1 MTQETQDPRLEQIE
15 TIRKAVAFSEINPA
29 DIKNLASSYL
39 DSLIEHSPESGSSL
53 ISGRRSNV
61 QFESLF
67 LRAVR
72 EGLILGSLYFWLEDK
87 TLIEDYLRTK
97 PIEDELD
104 PTMFSQVRSDV
115 FNLCQSL

>member
-1 MTQETQDPRLEQIE
+1 MTLEAQGSRLEQIE

-39 DSLIEHSPESGSSL
+39 DSLMEYSPEAGSAL
-53 ISGRRSNV
+53 ISGRRSSV

-87 TLIEDYLRTK
+87 TLLEDYLRTK

-104 PTMFSQVRSDV
+104 PAMFSQVRSDV
-115 FNLCQSL
+115 FNLCNSL